1 MSRALPV
8 TEHFYT
14 VQGEGCNTGTAAYFV
29 RLAGCNV
36 CCPWCDSKN
45 SWTAEEAVPMSPEE
59 ILETVRSSGAETVV
73 ITGGEPLMHDLD
85 ELCRVLKTSGLHL
98 FLETSGSSP
107 KSGEF
112 DWICVSP
119 KRNRLPL
126 EENYRAAD
134 ELKVVVGGEEDFEWA
149 EMNASKVRRECVL
162 FLQPEWGSLDRSLPL
177 IVEYVKRH
185 PEWRISLQ
193 THKFM
198 NIP

>member
-1 MSRALPV
+1 MNRTLPV

-14 VQGEGCNTGTAAYFV
+14 VQGEGANTGKAAYFV

-36 CCPWCDSKN
+36 RCSWCDSRN
-45 SWTAEEAVPMSPEE
+45 SWTEESAAKMTPEE
-59 ILETVRSSGAETVV
+59 ILEVVRGAGAENVV

-85 ELCRVLKTSGLHL
+85 CLCRILKEAGMKV

-107 KSGEF
+107 KSGSF
-112 DWICVSP
+112 DWICLSP

-126 EENYRAAD
+126 EENYHAAD
-134 ELKVVVGGEEDFEWA
+134 ELKVVVGSDADFEWA
-149 EMNASKVRRECVL
+149 EMNASKVGPVCRL
-162 FLQPEWGSLDRSLPL
+162 FLQPEWNSLETALPM
-177 IVEYVKRH
+177 IVDYVKRN
-185 PEWRISLQ
+185 PKWQISLQ